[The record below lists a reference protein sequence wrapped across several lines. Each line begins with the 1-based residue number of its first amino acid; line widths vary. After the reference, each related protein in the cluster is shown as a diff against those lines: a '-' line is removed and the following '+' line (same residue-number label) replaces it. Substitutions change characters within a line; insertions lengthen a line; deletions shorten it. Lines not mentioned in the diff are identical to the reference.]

1 MRPHGKTKLGFFPL
15 PLPEAARLKNWL
27 AVASEFSA
35 IDPCVGDGVA
45 FTHLLHGATA
55 HRYGIEID
63 AYRAEQARALGIETL
78 QANTMDVR
86 CQAEAVSLLYLN
98 PPYDWES
105 GESNN
110 QRLEFVFLEHTYR
123 WLKAGGVLIF
133 VIPQLRL
140 AKCARLLAEYFTD
153 LRVFRF
159 TEPACLQYK
168 QIVVL
173 GTRRKRHSKV
183 SDAVL
188 ADGVRY
194 LEALAAKTD
203 LELLG
208 DNPEF
213 QYEVPSS
220 EPVVLTHV
228 GIPLDEVEDLLL
240 ESAAYRQA
248 GRVLLPKL
256 NDVKGRPLTPLHGG
270 HVGLLCT
277 AGMLNGAFGEGEDRH
292 IAHWRSVKFTDHW
305 EEEEEDGTKI
315 LHDRE
320 RFSHELTLVFANG
333 KTQVL
338 THEKKEPE

>member
-1 MRPHGKTKLGFFPL
+1 MRAHGQAKLGFYPL
-15 PLPEAARLKNWL
+15 PIAEADRLKNGL
-27 AVASEFSA
+27 YFSEQFSA
-35 IDPCVGDGVA
+35 LDPCVGDGIA
-45 FTHLLHGATA
+45 FARLLRDAPVR
-55 HRYGIEID
+55 RYGIEID
-63 AYRAEQARALGIETL
+63 AFRAEQARALGIETL
-78 QANTMDVR
+78 QSSAMDVR
-86 CQAEAVSLLYLN
+86 CQAETVSLLYLN

-123 WLKAGGVLIF
+123 WLKACGVLLF

-140 AKCARLLAEYFTD
+140 AKCARLLSEHFTD
-153 LRVFRF
+153 LRVFRL
-159 TEPACLQYK
+159 TEPSCLQYK

-173 GTRRKRHSKV
+173 ATRRKRHSKI

-188 ADGVRY
+188 LDGVRY
-194 LEALAAKTD
+194 LEALATKSE
-203 LELLG
+203 LEPLG
-208 DNPEF
+208 DNPEVR
-213 QYEVPSS
+213 YEVPAS
-220 EPVVLTHV
+220 EQVVLTHV

-277 AGMLNGAFGEGEDRH
+277 AGMLNGVFGEGEDRH

-333 KTQVL
+333 KTEIL
-338 THEKKEPE
+338 THEKKEAE

>member
-1 MRPHGKTKLGFFPL
+1 
-15 PLPEAARLKNWL
+15 
-27 AVASEFSA
+27 
-35 IDPCVGDGVA
+35 
-45 FTHLLHGATA
+45 
-55 HRYGIEID
+55 
-63 AYRAEQARALGIETL
+63 
-78 QANTMDVR
+78 MDVR
-86 CQAEAVSLLYLN
+86 CPPEAVSLLYLN

-110 QRLEFVFLEHTYR
+110 QRLELVFLEHSYR
-123 WLKAGGVLIF
+123 WLKAGGVLLF
-133 VIPQLRL
+133 VIPQMRL
-140 AKCARLLAEYFTD
+140 EKCARLLTEHFTD
-153 LRVFRF
+153 LRVFRL
-159 TEPACLQYK
+159 TEAACLQYK

-173 GTRRKRHSKV
+173 ATRRKRHARV
-183 SDAVL
+183 TDAAL
-188 ADGVRY
+188 LDGVRC
-194 LEALAAKTD
+194 LEALATKAEIEPLRD
-203 LELLG
+203 A
-208 DNPEF
+208 PEVR
-213 QYEVPSS
+213 YEVPASD
-220 EPVVLTHV
+220 PAVLTNM

-277 AGMLNGAFGEGEDRH
+277 AGMLNGVFGEGEARH

-338 THEKKEPE
+338 THEKKEAE